1 MEVREV
7 TPTELWDEYK
17 LLLGAADGFAYDIPV
32 PNSEK
37 GINALAYAMAQGLNF
52 VSVEDDEIT
61 GAIVL
66 VLDSLW
72 WVDEF
77 FLVDIAFYVGPTKRK
92 SRAASMLIERAKE
105 KSKELGLPLQISVTY
120 GTDLDR
126 KENFILRKGFTK
138 IGGNYVMENSNG

>member
-1 MEVREV
+1 M
-7 TPTELWDEYK
+7 LSK
-17 LLLGAADGFAYDIPV
+17 LILLV
-32 PNSEK
+32 
-37 GINALAYAMAQGLNF
+37 
-52 VSVEDDEIT
+52 
-61 GAIVL
+61 VL

-105 KSKELGLPLQISVTY
+105 KAKELGLPLQISVTY